1 MQQILNFIIR
11 NKNFLLYLLLMA
23 LAMFFTA
30 QTHSY
35 HKSKFINSAN
45 FLSGSIYTHLNNV
58 DQYLD
63 LKTQN
68 DNLSEENS
76 RLRNLLQNY
85 QLSVKENYIDTTSFK
100 GSYLF
105 RPVRV
110 IKNSYS
116 ASTNILTINKGRND
130 SIQEDFGLIT
140 SKGILGIVDHTSN
153 NYATVISILN
163 TKSKIS
169 AQLKKTNHFGTLTWD
184 GKSPKSVQ
192 LVDIPKIAPI
202 KIGDT
207 IITSGRS
214 VIFPKGIQIGT
225 IESYKL
231 DDAENNFEINVKLFN
246 DMTNIEHA
254 YIIEH
259 LDAPEI
265 NNLLN
270 LSNEQ

>member
-11 NKNFLLYLLLMA
+11 NKNFLLYLLLFS
-23 LAMFFTA
+23 LAVFFTI

-45 FLSGSIYTHLNNV
+45 FLSGGIYTRLNNIN
-58 DQYLD
+58 QYLN
-63 LKTQN
+63 LQTQN
-68 DNLSEENS
+68 ENLAQENA
-76 RLRNLLQNY
+76 RLRNRLQNY
-85 QLSVKENYIDTTSFK
+85 HLSLENTFVDTTSFN
-100 GSYLF
+100 GSYLY

-116 ASTNILTINKGRND
+116 ATTNILLIDKGSND
-130 SIQEDFGLIT
+130 SIKEDFGLIT
-140 SKGILGIVDHTSN
+140 PKGILGIVDKTSG

-163 TKSKIS
+163 SKSRIS

-184 GKSPKSVQ
+184 GYSPRTVQ
-192 LVDIPKIAPI
+192 LIDIPKIAPI
-202 KIGDT
+202 AIGDT
-207 IITSGRS
+207 IVTSGRS

-225 IESYKL
+225 IESFEL
-231 DDAENNFEINVKLFN
+231 DDAENNFEINVTLFN

>member
-23 LAMFFTA
+23 LSMFFTT

-45 FLSGSIYTHLNNV
+45 FLSGGLYTRLNNIE
-58 DQYLD
+58 QYLD
-63 LKTQN
+63 LKVQN
-68 DNLSEENS
+68 DNLSEENT

-85 QLSVKENYIDTTSFK
+85 KVSREENFIDSTNFK

-116 ASTNILTINKGRND
+116 ASANILAINKGSND

-140 SKGILGIVDHTSN
+140 PKGILGIVDHTSK

-169 AQLKKTNHFGTLTWD
+169 AQLKKTNHFGTLTWN
-184 GKSPKSVQ
+184 GKSPNTVQ
-192 LVDIPKIAPI
+192 LLDIPKIAPI
-202 KIGDT
+202 EVGDT

-214 VIFPKGIQIGT
+214 VIFPKGLQIGT
-225 IESYKL
+225 IASFKL
-231 DDAENNFEINVKLFN
+231 DAAENNFEINVSLFN

>member
-1 MQQILNFIIR
+1 MS
-11 NKNFLLYLLLMA
+11 
-23 LAMFFTA
+23 LAVFFTV

-45 FLSGSIYTHLNNV
+45 FLSGGIYTQLNSI
-58 DQYLD
+58 DQYLS
-63 LKTQN
+63 LKSQN
-68 DNLSEENS
+68 ENLSEENA
-76 RLRNLLQNY
+76 RLRNRLQNY
-85 QLSVKENYIDTTSFK
+85 HIALDTNYVDTTNFN

-110 IKNSYS
+110 IKNSY
-116 ASTNILTINKGRND
+116 AATTNILTINKGDND
-130 SIQEDFGLIT
+130 SISQDFGLIT
-140 SKGILGIVDHTSN
+140 PRGILGIVDHTSP

-184 GKSPKSVQ
+184 GKSPKVVQ

-202 KIGDT
+202 QIGDT
-207 IITSGRS
+207 IVTSGRS

-225 IESYKL
+225 IESFKL
-231 DDAENNFEINVKLFN
+231 DAAENNYEINVGLFN

>member
-11 NKNFLLYLLLMA
+11 NKNFLLYLLLMS
-23 LAMFFTA
+23 LAVFFTV
-30 QTHSY
+30 QKHSF

-45 FLSGSIYTHLNNV
+45 FLSGGIYTQINNIN
-58 DQYLD
+58 QYLD
-63 LKTQN
+63 LRTQN
-68 DNLSEENS
+68 TNLSEENA

-85 QLSVKENYIDTTSFK
+85 QQSVEKNFVDSTSFK
-100 GSYLF
+100 APYIF

-116 ASTNILTINKGRND
+116 ATTNILTIDKGNND
-130 SIQEDFGLIT
+130 SIHEDFGLIT

-163 TKSKIS
+163 TKSRIS

-184 GKSPKSVQ
+184 GVSPERVQ
-192 LVDIPKIAPI
+192 LIDIPKIAPV
-202 KIGDT
+202 KVGDT

-214 VIFPKGIQIGT
+214 VIFPKGIQIGA
-225 IESYKL
+225 IESFKL
-231 DDAENNFEINVKLFN
+231 DAAENNFEINVRLFN

-265 NNLLN
+265 NNLLK
-270 LSNEQ
+270 LTDE

>member
-11 NKNFLLYLLLMA
+11 NKNFLLYLLLFS
-23 LAMFFTA
+23 LSVFFTI

-45 FLSGSIYTHLNNV
+45 FLSGGIYTRLNNIN
-58 DQYLD
+58 QYLD

-68 DNLSEENS
+68 ENLSEENA
-76 RLRNLLQNY
+76 RLRNRLQNHH
-85 QLSVKENYIDTTSFK
+85 LSIEEDFVDTTSFN
-100 GSYLF
+100 GTYLF

-116 ASTNILTINKGRND
+116 ATTNILLIDKGLND
-130 SIQEDFGLIT
+130 SVQQDFGLIT
-140 SKGILGIVDHTSN
+140 PKGILGIVDKTSN

-163 TKSKIS
+163 SKSKIS

-184 GKSPKSVQ
+184 GRSPKTVQ
-192 LVDIPKIAPI
+192 LIDIPKIAPI
-202 KIGDT
+202 EIGDT
-207 IITSGRS
+207 IVTSGRS
-214 VIFPKGIQIGT
+214 VIFPKGIQVGT
-225 IESYKL
+225 IESYNL
-231 DDAENNFEINVKLFN
+231 DAAENNYEINVTLFN

-265 NNLLN
+265 NNILN

>member
-11 NKNFLLYLLLMA
+11 NKNFLLYLLLMG
-23 LAMFFTA
+23 LAMFFTL

-45 FLSGSIYTHLNNV
+45 FLSGSIYTQLNNIN
-58 DQYLD
+58 QYFY

-68 DNLSEENS
+68 ENLSEENA
-76 RLRNLLQNY
+76 RLRNRLQHSQFSIEKNF
-85 QLSVKENYIDTTSFK
+85 VDTTKFK
-100 GSYLF
+100 DTYLF

-116 ASTNILTINKGRND
+116 AKTNILAIDKGSKD

-140 SKGILGIVDHTSN
+140 PKGILGIVNHTSN

-163 TKSKIS
+163 TKSNIS
-169 AQLKKTNHFGTLTWD
+169 AQLKKTNHFGSLTWN
-184 GKSPKSVQ
+184 GRSPRTVQ
-192 LVDIPKIAPI
+192 LVDISKIAPI
-202 KIGDT
+202 EVGDT

-225 IESYKL
+225 IESFKL
-231 DDAENNFEINVKLFN
+231 DAAGNNFEINVTLFN

-270 LSNEQ
+270 LSNE